1 MKLTKNIKGTFNK
14 INNNIKN
21 KISNNNNA
29 SDNEYNNDGISDH
42 ADYEDNN
49 SVLTIDEQNRNF
61 SYLSQFT
68 FKNEDDVGKDISNQ
82 RSNYTPSPLQNIP
95 RADKPNDNSSFA
107 STDNFFNRDFTTDD
121 QDINSLKRQDT
132 YAESI
137 SHNVTLY
144 KGYEEN
150 KFLMK
155 SGNDQ
160 QLEYRNLLDHASNS
174 NTTILLELNLDGKI
188 KYLSDHLFILHK
200 KEHILGQD
208 ISNFLGGSEL
218 DKTVFHR
225 TTQLLLKDD
234 QSYKIRFSIP
244 RIAQD
249 DDNEDDKSV
258 LYLLEAQGVLIH
270 DVFTNKPDFTMWIIK
285 PIFDID
291 ELDELPD
298 QLVEKLGF
306 GATLFNERLNR
317 IGKITD
323 INNIP
328 EDNTEICRI
337 CETPIADWWLE
348 THCRLCS
355 YEHNLYDKIVRCQ
368 EKLTQYKNTFL
379 EIKSK
384 LVDNDASPIITPLND
399 DINIHEISSPSL
411 LSTINLFLS
420 FCDDSINI
428 NNSELKKIIA
438 QPILENIVFQFSP
451 TSQTSIENVQN
462 WKERLLSVA
471 LQIESGKSF
480 SQDCFVDIL
489 LNTIKLGDLKVT
501 RLMRLKHTQQYH
513 MRLKTEIYIL
523 TNEVIKQ
530 RIESSIINKMQFGH
544 HLELS
549 NNFKEINSSTSCKDI
564 SNSVNNLQTLPQKDS
579 NSSISSPKN
588 LADYNNGNE
597 QRENFY
603 KTNNISD
610 TFSGLNLSLSN
621 KSNSHTPISKA
632 YDHIKESSAITSD
645 DDASNSS
652 INDKSILSESNKFSM
667 LNSISPTSTGG
678 SNMVNPDTTST
689 TLKSNNINVPNISV
703 ATSILQ
709 RKSSVSSAR
718 HGNSPSGPKRSSPLV
733 SHVKV
738 SSNVPH
744 LSTIQKNPTTKS
756 VFVRSPLATPF
767 SPEIKENAFTSLNK
781 PFSLNTDTNNSTFA
795 SLPKMTKPELL
806 KRSSAGPSSHPSL
819 ELHKSS
825 LGSVLVPSS
834 TNNSSMRSR
843 TNSKPETSTENS
855 KSFSTISTPSISSK
869 TFTMNPSIKHYEIVK
884 PISKGAFGSVYLAK
898 RKATGDYVSIK
909 CLKKADMISKNQVT
923 NVKTERAVMMTQIS
937 KNYVA
942 QLYATFQNKDHLFLV
957 MEYLVGGDLRTLIE
971 MIGPLP
977 SKWIK
982 QYITEI
988 IFGVS
993 DMHNDGIIH
1002 HDIKPD
1008 NLLLDRNGHV
1018 KFIDFGLS
1026 RLGLVN
1032 RQRNTDEAITRQ
1044 SSGSIPKNHPKS
1056 LHRNL
1061 YNSSFGSSSSLPQL
1075 HKSSGSA
1082 SQPKDN
1088 KAQVSEDGNIELITN
1103 NSYSFSNNMM
1113 DTDSGSSAIYELAN
1127 YGSTGNKGVFAMNE
1141 NHTNG
1146 MSASNEYNSSVE
1158 NDDINRSTTP
1168 PSAIPHA
1175 TQDTSGTKSS
1185 YTSSPLGSGK
1195 SSKTTIDK
1203 VTNYVI
1209 FDPDATNK
1217 NFKFMGTPDYIAP
1230 EVIKGHSETPMCD
1243 WWSVGCIFFEFHFA
1257 YPPFHAESPGDVF
1270 EKILKCEIN
1279 WPEFESEEE
1288 ESLYITPEAKDL
1300 IKRLLVVNP
1309 KDRIGYNDIDEIKNH
1324 PYFDDVDWDNVY
1336 MEEAEFVPNVSNPED
1351 TDYFDNRGL
1360 SMNVDFQNEDSN
1372 SNGSSS
1378 HENDESGR
1386 TSDSSLNK
1394 DEPDQKFEDNS
1405 KYDELNKSQKPA
1417 TIGSILKPIGTS
1429 DGDKYSQSKVK
1440 IHEGES
1446 MSKSKSSSINKSSST
1461 GSTQSDKYK
1470 NSNVDFGTFNFRNLR
1485 ALNKANKDVI
1495 NRLKNEHQG
1504 VSSQVERHNSS
1515 ASTGTASSNKHSRNT
1530 SLTALFG
1537 TMTSPSPSNSFAIG
1551 SNDSTANLKH
1561 LDLFKSDNSTGIV
1574 SLPGSDIDDQDCNS
1588 RVGSVSSTPS
1598 KAVSQ
1603 DMNNFSKSCLE
1614 ATPMSTGNSGEE
1626 SGIPRDMDLLL
1637 QEEKRM
1643 EAVAKLQSVKKAR
1656 KFSTLSHGLGINTP
1670 SGSSRRP
1677 SSSSNGNVTNESS
1690 LHGGDLRTA
1699 STFTLSNLQRTNQ
1712 LRNTVTA
1719 NSLVTDKRT
1728 MMAASI
1734 SNSDMKFD
1742 LDILLCESIPIH
1754 SYLMNKALE
1763 KFGCRVVSVSSGDEM
1778 TRRAMSDVKFDI
1790 IFSNFFSSNLN
1801 CVDVFKLIRNTNGA
1815 NCSTPFIVITAY
1827 YQEAFK
1833 MNVFDYVVE
1842 KPICESQLRSILSK
1856 YALRKA
1862 QESEDTLLSDVDS
1875 DILLEF

>member
-1 MKLTKNIKGTFNK
+1 MKLTKGIKGTFNK
-14 INNNIKN
+14 LNNNIKN
-21 KISNNNNA
+21 KITNNNNS
-29 SDNEYNNDGISDH
+29 SDNEYNKDSNSDH

-49 SVLTIDEQNRNF
+49 SFLTIDEQNRNF

-68 FKNEDDVGKDISNQ
+68 FKNEDDFGKDISTQ

-95 RADKPNDNSSFA
+95 KTDNQNDNFSIA
-107 STDNFFNRDFTTDD
+107 SADNFYHRDIPTDD
-121 QDINSLKRQDT
+121 QDINPLKKHDT

-144 KGYEEN
+144 KGYDN
-150 KFLMK
+150 DKFSLK
-155 SGNDQ
+155 SENDQ
-160 QLEYRNLLDHASNS
+160 EVEYKDLLYHASNS
-174 NTTILLELNLDGKI
+174 STTILLELNLDGTI

-234 QSYKIRFSIP
+234 QSYKVRFSLP
-244 RIAQD
+244 RMTH
-249 DDNEDDKSV
+249 DDNTEDDNSV
-258 LYLLEAQGVLIH
+258 LYFLEAQGVLIH

-317 IGKITD
+317 IGNITD
-323 INNIP
+323 ITNIP

-368 EKLTQYKNTFL
+368 EKLAQYKSTFL

-384 LVDNDASPIITPLND
+384 LVDNDTSPIITPLND
-399 DINIHEISSPSL
+399 DINIHDISSPSL
-411 LSTINLFLS
+411 LSTINLFLN
-420 FCDDSINI
+420 FCDDSLSI
-428 NNSELKKIIA
+428 NNSELKKINA

-471 LQIESGKSF
+471 LQIEYGKSY

-489 LNTIKLGDLKVT
+489 FNTIKLGDLKVT
-501 RLMRLKHTQQYH
+501 RMMRLKHTQQYH

-530 RIESSIINKMQFGH
+530 RIESSIINKNQFDH
-544 HLELS
+544 HLKLGG
-549 NNFKEINSSTSCKDI
+549 NIKEIGSSTSCKDTNI
-564 SNSVNNLQTLPQKDS
+564 SDNNGQRDS
-579 NSSISSPKN
+579 LNDTNSSVSFPMNIVDHN
-588 LADYNNGNE
+588 TGNE
-597 QRENFY
+597 QKEKFY
-603 KTNNISD
+603 QANNIND
-610 TFSGLNLSLSN
+610 TFSGLNISLSN
-621 KSNSHTPISKA
+621 GSNNNTPMAKP
-632 YDHIKESSAITSD
+632 YDNMKETSALTSD
-645 DDASNSS
+645 DNASNISM
-652 INDKSILSESNKFSM
+652 NKSMLSESNNFSM

-678 SNMVNPDTTST
+678 SNLINPDTNSATS
-689 TLKSNNINVPNISV
+689 KSTNMNIPNISV

-709 RKSSVSSAR
+709 RKSSMSSTR
-718 HGNSPSGPKRSSPLV
+718 HGNSPSGPKRGSPLV
-733 SHVKV
+733 SHAKV

-744 LSTIQKNPTTKS
+744 LSSIQKNPTTKS
-756 VFVRSPLATPF
+756 VFVRSPLASPF
-767 SPEIKENAFTSLNK
+767 SPELKGNAFASISN
-781 PFSLNTDTNNSTFA
+781 PFSLNTETNDPTFL
-795 SLPKMTKPELL
+795 SLPKMTKHGLL
-806 KRSSAGPSSHPSL
+806 KRNSAGPPSHPSL

-834 TNNSSMRSR
+834 TNNSSIHSR
-843 TNSKPETSTENS
+843 TNSKPENSTENS
-855 KSFSTISTPSISSK
+855 KSFSTISTPSVTSK
-869 TFTMNPSIKHYEIVK
+869 AFSINPTIKDYEIVK

-898 RKATGDYVSIK
+898 RKVTGDYVSIK

-942 QLYATFQNKDHLFLV
+942 QLYATFQNREHLFLV

-971 MIGPLP
+971 MVGPLP

-993 DMHNDGIIH
+993 DMHKDGIIH

-1032 RQRNTDEAITRQ
+1032 RQRNTNEVISRQ
-1044 SSGSIPKNHPKS
+1044 GSGSSSKNHSKS

-1075 HKSSGSA
+1075 HKSNGSV
-1082 SQPKDN
+1082 SQQKDN
-1088 KAQVSEDGNIELITN
+1088 KTQSSEDGNFELMTN
-1103 NSYSFSNNMM
+1103 NSYSFSNNIL
-1113 DTDSGSSAIYELAN
+1113 DTDSGSSAIYEVSN
-1127 YGSTGNKGVFAMNE
+1127 YGNTGNKGVFSMNE
-1141 NHTNG
+1141 NHTQG
-1146 MSASNEYNSSVE
+1146 MFGSNDYNSSVE
-1158 NDDINRSTTP
+1158 NDDRNRSTTP

-1175 TQDTSGTKSS
+1175 NQDSLSS
-1185 YTSSPLGSGK
+1185 KLAYTNSPLGSGK

-1230 EVIKGHSETPMCD
+1230 EVIKGLSETPMCD
-1243 WWSVGCIFFEFHFA
+1243 WWSVGCILFEFHFA
-1257 YPPFHAESPGDVF
+1257 YPPFHAETPSGVF

-1279 WPEFESEEE
+1279 WPEFESEDE

-1300 IKRLLVVNP
+1300 IERLLVVNP
-1309 KDRIGYNDIDEIKNH
+1309 KDRIGYKDIDEIKNH

-1372 SNGSSS
+1372 SNGSSTS
-1378 HENDESGR
+1378 ESGKN
-1386 TSDSSLNK
+1386 SNSSLNRGK
-1394 DEPDQKFEDNS
+1394 DNS
-1405 KYDELNKSQKPA
+1405 EYDELAKGQKPA
-1417 TIGSILKPIGTS
+1417 TIGSILQPMGGGV
-1429 DGDKYSQSKVK
+1429 GDKFPQSMMNIQKVK
-1440 IHEGES
+1440 SH
-1446 MSKSKSSSINKSSST
+1446 SKSKSSSMNQSSIMS
-1461 GSTQSDKYK
+1461 SQSGKHK
-1470 NSNVDFGTFNFRNLR
+1470 NSNADFGTFNFRNLR

-1495 NRLKNEHQG
+1495 NRLKNEHQS
-1504 VSSQVERHNSS
+1504 VSSQMERHNSS
-1515 ASTGTASSNKHSRNT
+1515 VSTGTASTHKHSRNA
-1530 SLTALFG
+1530 SLAALFG
-1537 TMTSPSPSNSFAIG
+1537 TMTSPSTSNSLEIG
-1551 SNDSTANLKH
+1551 ASDSNNNLKH
-1561 LDLFKSDNSTGIV
+1561 LDLFKSDNSIGII
-1574 SLPGSDIDDQDCNS
+1574 SLPESDIDDQDCNS
-1588 RVGSVSSTPS
+1588 RMGSVSSTPS
-1598 KAVSQ
+1598 KAASQ
-1603 DMNNFSKSCLE
+1603 DMNNSSRSCLE
-1614 ATPMSTGNSGEE
+1614 ETPISTENNEE
-1626 SGIPRDMDLLL
+1626 SGIPEGMDLLM
-1637 QEEKRM
+1637 QEEKRL

-1690 LHGGDLRTA
+1690 LYGGDIRTA
-1699 STFTLSNLQRTNQ
+1699 STFTLSNLQKSNQ
-1712 LRNTVTA
+1712 LRNIGTT
-1719 NSLVTDKRT
+1719 NSEVKDKGAV
-1728 MMAASI
+1728 MAAGI
-1734 SNSDMKFD
+1734 SNNDMKFD

-1763 KFGCRVVSVSSGDEM
+1763 KFGCRVVSVSSGDELI
-1778 TRRAMSDVKFDI
+1778 RRASSDVKFDI
-1790 IFSNFFSSNLN
+1790 IFSTFFSSNLN
-1801 CVDVFKLIRNTNGA
+1801 CVDIFKLIRNTNGA

-1827 YQEAFK
+1827 YQEAFR

-1842 KPICESQLRSILSK
+1842 KPISESQLRSILSK
-1856 YALRKA
+1856 YALKKA

-1875 DILLEF
+1875 DIVLEF